1 MVAVA
6 ITLSACSRREP
17 EREPTRPP
25 PPRDAAA
32 AAPTPDADPDAA
44 LAWYRIEATIE
55 DGGKVPFVI
64 GVDRTRPEG
73 VVWSADERLP
83 LVLVQRDPL
92 VLRIPVRGVELRLA
106 PDDAGRLHG
115 QWVVGYYFK
124 RDFDIVAEPIAAP
137 RPELLFPGGEPPA
150 VDLAGTWKIDIH
162 DFGVGRAIFRQDARG
177 TLTGTV
183 IPPEVGDLRHLTGR
197 VTGRR
202 GQLSVFDGI
211 HGFILEMTASEDGKR
226 LTGTWRIAA
235 IGTFPF
241 TATRDAA
248 PATHLEVQARLAP
261 GKTRITLPAL
271 ERPPYRGNPVI
282 VDYFGSW
289 CPVCMDLTPELVR
302 LRAQH
307 AAAGLQVLSI
317 ALEPEGDEAETR
329 RRLEEFR
336 AAFGVTWPF
345 EIRFGDDFFAA
356 LPKEL
361 VDTTG
366 FPVTIFVRRDGTVA
380 GVHTGF
386 ISRAAGAEHA
396 AIVTRFEELTA
407 EIVASPPR
415 K

>member
-1 MVAVA
+1 MALA

-17 EREPTRPP
+17 EPQPTRPT
-25 PPRDAAA
+25 PPRDAAVA
-32 AAPTPDADPDAA
+32 TPAPDADADAA
-44 LAWYRIEATIE
+44 LAWYRVEATI
-55 DGGKVPFVI
+55 DQLGKVPFVI
-64 GVDRTRPEG
+64 GVDRTQPAG

-83 LVLVQRDPL
+83 LVMIDREPL

-106 PDDAGRLHG
+106 PDAAGQLRG
-115 QWVVGYYFK
+115 TWVVGYFFK
-124 RDFDIVAEPIAAP
+124 RDFDVVATPIAAP
-137 RPELLFPGGEPPA
+137 RPELLFPGDEPPA
-150 VDLAGTWKIDIH
+150 IDVSGTWRIDIH

-202 GQLSVFDGI
+202 GELSVFDGI
-211 HGFILEMTASEDGKR
+211 HGFHLELTASADGKQ
-226 LTGTWRIAA
+226 LTGRWLIAG
-235 IGTFPF
+235 IGAFPF
-241 TATRDAA
+241 TATREDA
-248 PATHLEVQARLAP
+248 PATHLAVKARLAP

-317 ALEPEGDEAETR
+317 ALEPEGDEAETK

-336 AAFGVTWPF
+336 TAFGVTWPF

-361 VDTTG
+361 VDATG

-380 GVHTGF
+380 AVHTGF

-396 AIVTRFEELTA
+396 AIVKRFEELTA

-415 K
+415 P